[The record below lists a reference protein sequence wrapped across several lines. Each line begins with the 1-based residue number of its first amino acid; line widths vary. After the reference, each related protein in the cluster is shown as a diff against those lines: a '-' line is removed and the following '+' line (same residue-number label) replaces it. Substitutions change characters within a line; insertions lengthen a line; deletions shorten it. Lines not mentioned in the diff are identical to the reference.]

1 MWDVKI
7 VQKDADKPYGE
18 VIESEFETLEDA
30 QNFADL
36 ALKGVKNATVT
47 LTWVGTNIK
56 VEGEE

>member
-7 VQKDADKPYGE
+7 VQKEVDRVYGE
-18 VIESEFETLEDA
+18 VINAEFEALGDA
-30 QNFADL
+30 QCFADL